1 MSWFVVPA
9 TVNSDHVDHVGAHHR
24 DRSAKIFQGVAA
36 SRSCSSH
43 SSQDRITSFTPPES
57 SLSVAVAT
65 DPSNDTPPFVKDFSQ
80 ILMAQS
86 ERQEIGDTLV
96 VGGYKLGSLL
106 SKGIPGFLSGTVG
119 SLIGV
124 PAAIGMRDKRKMVER
139 HMRRVRPQASSVEIR
154 RLTQQVFDSYARYY
168 LESFRLPTLTSQQV
182 ASSMT
187 VEGYDENM
195 VPALERGNG
204 VILALPHLGG
214 WEWAGRWAADLGNKM
229 TVVVEPI
236 EPPELFEWFADLR
249 RKFGMTVIP
258 LGPEAGPAVLKSLR
272 NNEVLCLLSDR
283 DITGGGVDVEFFGER
298 TTLPAGPAT
307 LALRTGAAL
316 LPTAAYF
323 TDRGVGHHGVIGAPM
338 NCERQG
344 KLRAD
349 VQRITQDLAYELEKL
364 IRRAPEQWH
373 LLQPNWPSDPGY
385 GHEHQNSHS
394 EETDQ

>member
-1 MSWFVVPA
+1 
-9 TVNSDHVDHVGAHHR
+9 
-24 DRSAKIFQGVAA
+24 
-36 SRSCSSH
+36 
-43 SSQDRITSFTPPES
+43 
-57 SLSVAVAT
+57 
-65 DPSNDTPPFVKDFSQ
+65 
-80 ILMAQS
+80 MAQS
-86 ERQEIGDTLV
+86 ERQEIVDTLV
-96 VGGYKLGSLL
+96 VGSYKLGSLL

-119 SLIGV
+119 SVIGV

-283 DITGGGVDVEFFGER
+283 DITGGGIDVEFFGER

-344 KLRAD
+344 KLRED

-385 GHEHQNSHS
+385 GHEYQNGNLS
-394 EETDQ
+394 ESAD

>member
-1 MSWFVVPA
+1 M
-9 TVNSDHVDHVGAHHR
+9 
-24 DRSAKIFQGVAA
+24 
-36 SRSCSSH
+36 
-43 SSQDRITSFTPPES
+43 
-57 SLSVAVAT
+57 
-65 DPSNDTPPFVKDFSQ
+65 
-80 ILMAQS
+80 
-86 ERQEIGDTLV
+86 
-96 VGGYKLGSLL
+96 
-106 SKGIPGFLSGTVG
+106 
-119 SLIGV
+119 
-124 PAAIGMRDKRKMVER
+124 
-139 HMRRVRPQASSVEIR
+139 
-154 RLTQQVFDSYARYY
+154 TQQVFDSYARYY
-168 LESFRLPTLTSQQV
+168 LESFRLPALSSEQV
-182 ASSMT
+182 AASMT
-187 VEGYDENM
+187 FEGYHENM
-195 VPALERGNG
+195 LPALERGKG

-258 LGPEAGPAVLKSLR
+258 LGPEAGPAVLKALR

-283 DITGGGVDVEFFGER
+283 DINGGGIEVEFFGEK

-364 IRRAPEQWH
+364 IQRAPEQWH

-385 GHEHQNSHS
+385 GHHHENHHQDPQESAS
-394 EETDQ
+394 EE

>member
-1 MSWFVVPA
+1 M
-9 TVNSDHVDHVGAHHR
+9 
-24 DRSAKIFQGVAA
+24 
-36 SRSCSSH
+36 
-43 SSQDRITSFTPPES
+43 TSTP
-57 SLSVAVAT
+57 
-65 DPSNDTPPFVKDFSQ
+65 
-80 ILMAQS
+80 
-86 ERQEIGDTLV
+86 RQEISDTLV
-96 VGGYKLGSLL
+96 VGSYKLGSLL
-106 SKGIPGFLSGTVG
+106 SKGIPGFLSGTMG
-119 SLIGV
+119 SIIGV
-124 PAAIGMRDKRKMVER
+124 PASLGMRDKRKMVER
-139 HMRRVRPQASSVEIR
+139 HMRRVRPTASPIEIR

-168 LESFRLPTLTSQQV
+168 LESFRLPTLTNAQV
-182 ASSMT
+182 AASFT
-187 VEGYDENM
+187 VEGYNEHM
-195 VPALERGNG
+195 LPALERGKG

-236 EPPELFEWFADLR
+236 QPPELFEWFADLR

-283 DITGGGVDVEFFGER
+283 DITGGGVEVEFFGEK

-338 NCERQG
+338 DCERQG
-344 KLRAD
+344 KLRED
-349 VQRITQDLAYELEKL
+349 VQRITQSLAYELEKL

-385 GHEHQNSHS
+385 GHDRP
-394 EETDQ
+394 TDQGEHSSASD

>member
-1 MSWFVVPA
+1 M
-9 TVNSDHVDHVGAHHR
+9 AH
-24 DRSAKIFQGVAA
+24 DA
-36 SRSCSSH
+36 
-43 SSQDRITSFTPPES
+43 
-57 SLSVAVAT
+57 
-65 DPSNDTPPFVKDFSQ
+65 
-80 ILMAQS
+80 
-86 ERQEIGDTLV
+86 RQEITDSLI
-96 VGGYKLGSLL
+96 VGTYKLGSLL

-119 SLIGV
+119 SLIGL
-124 PAAIGMRDKRKMVER
+124 PTSIGMRDKRKMVER
-139 HMRRVRPQASSVEIR
+139 HMRRVRPQASSTEIR

-168 LESFRLPTLTSQQV
+168 LESFRLPALSTEQV
-182 ASSMT
+182 AASMT
-187 VEGYDENM
+187 VEGYHENLL
-195 VPALERGNG
+195 PALERGNG

-258 LGPEAGPAVLKSLR
+258 LGPEAGPAVLKALR

-283 DITGGGVDVEFFGER
+283 DITGGGIEVEFFGEK

-307 LALRTGAAL
+307 LALRTGAAW

-364 IRRAPEQWH
+364 IQRAPEQWH

-385 GHEHQNSHS
+385 GHEHHHQDHQESAS
-394 EETDQ
+394 EE

>member
-1 MSWFVVPA
+1 M
-9 TVNSDHVDHVGAHHR
+9 AH
-24 DRSAKIFQGVAA
+24 SG
-36 SRSCSSH
+36 
-43 SSQDRITSFTPPES
+43 
-57 SLSVAVAT
+57 
-65 DPSNDTPPFVKDFSQ
+65 
-80 ILMAQS
+80 
-86 ERQEIGDTLV
+86 RQEISDTFV
-96 VGGYKLGSLL
+96 VGSYKLGSLL
-106 SKGIPGFLSGTVG
+106 SKGVPGVLSGSVA
-119 SLIGV
+119 SAIGL
-124 PAAIGMRDKRKMVER
+124 PAALGMRNKRKMVER
-139 HMRRVRPQASSVEIR
+139 HMRRVRPQASSSEIR

-168 LESFRLPTLTSQQV
+168 LESFRLPTLTSEQV
-182 ASSMT
+182 ASTMT
-187 VEGYDENM
+187 CDGYYENM
-195 VPALERGNG
+195 LPALERGHG

-236 EPPELFEWFADLR
+236 QPPELFEWFAELR

-283 DITGGGVDVEFFGER
+283 DITGSGIEVEFFGER

-344 KLRAD
+344 KLRQD

-385 GHEHQNSHS
+385 GNEHRDTRNAV
-394 EETDQ
+394 TDE

>member
-1 MSWFVVPA
+1 M
-9 TVNSDHVDHVGAHHR
+9 AH
-24 DRSAKIFQGVAA
+24 DA
-36 SRSCSSH
+36 
-43 SSQDRITSFTPPES
+43 
-57 SLSVAVAT
+57 
-65 DPSNDTPPFVKDFSQ
+65 
-80 ILMAQS
+80 
-86 ERQEIGDTLV
+86 RQEITDSLI
-96 VGGYKLGSLL
+96 VGTYKLGSLL

-119 SLIGV
+119 SLIGL
-124 PAAIGMRDKRKMVER
+124 PTSISMRDKRKMVER
-139 HMRRVRPQASSVEIR
+139 HMRRVRPQASSTEIR
-154 RLTQQVFDSYARYY
+154 RLTQQVFDSYARYS
-168 LESFRLPTLTSQQV
+168 LESFRLPALSTEQV
-182 ASSMT
+182 AASMT
-187 VEGYDENM
+187 VEGYHENLL
-195 VPALERGNG
+195 PALERGNG

-236 EPPELFEWFADLR
+236 EPPELFEWFAELR

-258 LGPEAGPAVLKSLR
+258 LGPEAGPAVLRALR

-283 DITGGGVDVEFFGER
+283 DITGGGVEVEFFGEK

-364 IRRAPEQWH
+364 IQRAPDQWH
-373 LLQPNWPSDPGY
+373 LLQPNWPSDSGY
-385 GHEHQNSHS
+385 GHGHEHHHHHQDHQKSAS
-394 EETDQ
+394 EE

>member
-1 MSWFVVPA
+1 M
-9 TVNSDHVDHVGAHHR
+9 AH
-24 DRSAKIFQGVAA
+24 DA
-36 SRSCSSH
+36 
-43 SSQDRITSFTPPES
+43 
-57 SLSVAVAT
+57 
-65 DPSNDTPPFVKDFSQ
+65 
-80 ILMAQS
+80 
-86 ERQEIGDTLV
+86 RQEITDSLI
-96 VGGYKLGSLL
+96 VGTYKLGSLL

-119 SLIGV
+119 SLIGL
-124 PAAIGMRDKRKMVER
+124 PTSIGMRDKRKMVER
-139 HMRRVRPQASSVEIR
+139 HMRRVRPQASSTEIR

-168 LESFRLPTLTSQQV
+168 LESFRLPALSTEQV
-182 ASSMT
+182 AASMT
-187 VEGYDENM
+187 VEGYHENLL
-195 VPALERGNG
+195 PALERGNG

-258 LGPEAGPAVLKSLR
+258 LGPEAGPAVLKALR

-283 DITGGGVDVEFFGER
+283 DITGGGIEVEFFGEK

-364 IRRAPEQWH
+364 IQRAPEQWH

-385 GHEHQNSHS
+385 GHEHHHQDHQESAS
-394 EETDQ
+394 EE

>member
-1 MSWFVVPA
+1 M
-9 TVNSDHVDHVGAHHR
+9 AH
-24 DRSAKIFQGVAA
+24 DA
-36 SRSCSSH
+36 
-43 SSQDRITSFTPPES
+43 
-57 SLSVAVAT
+57 
-65 DPSNDTPPFVKDFSQ
+65 
-80 ILMAQS
+80 
-86 ERQEIGDTLV
+86 RQEITDSLI
-96 VGGYKLGSLL
+96 VGTYKLGSLL

-119 SLIGV
+119 SLIGL
-124 PAAIGMRDKRKMVER
+124 PTSIGMRDKRKMVER
-139 HMRRVRPQASSVEIR
+139 HMRRVRPQASSTEIR

-168 LESFRLPTLTSQQV
+168 LESFRLPALSTEQV
-182 ASSMT
+182 AASMT
-187 VEGYDENM
+187 VEGYHENLL
-195 VPALERGNG
+195 PALERGNG

-258 LGPEAGPAVLKSLR
+258 LGPEAGPAVLKALR

-283 DITGGGVDVEFFGER
+283 DITGGGIEVEFFGEK

-323 TDRGVGHHGVIGAPM
+323 TDRGVGHHGVIGASM

-364 IRRAPEQWH
+364 IQRAPEQWH

-385 GHEHQNSHS
+385 GHGHEHLHQDHQESAS
-394 EETDQ
+394 EE